1 MLEELEF
8 LKRKTNEITRER
20 DSLKEFNALHK

>member
-20 DSLKEFNALHK
+20 DTLKEYNALNK